1 MYSPFY
7 SCSYLPAAPNGPRKD
22 PQQYAATLRA
32 APVERAVR
40 GPIAS
45 HLRVAGQFIPY
56 QDVDL
61 HAKVSGYIRRINV
74 DIGDRVRAGQILA
87 VLEVPELEA
96 QVAGAKAEVGHT
108 KSEIVRAQG
117 EVARA
122 ESLHSAIHAAYTRLQ
137 QASDQRPGLVA
148 QQELDDA
155 RAKDQNAEGQ
165 IEVAKAAVEA
175 AKQQLGVSEA
185 DTLRVQ
191 TLSNYSVVTAPFTG
205 VVTMRY
211 ADLGSL
217 IQAGTASNTQSM
229 PVVRVA
235 QSDTLRLRIPVP
247 ESDVEYIHSGGS
259 VQISVPALK
268 RKWTGKIVRFT
279 RALDMT
285 TRTMTVEVDVP
296 NSDLTLNPGMFAETE
311 IVLQHRDAA
320 INVPS
325 QAVVSTGEQPYVLV
339 VTPEGK
345 VEHRDVTKGME
356 GNNRIELLSGL
367 NPGEFVVVSGQDN
380 YRAGEHVRPEVVVHE
395 AKSSGSEAM
404 Q

>member
-1 MYSPFY
+1 MLLFTGCTERHEERST
-7 SCSYLPAAPNGPRKD
+7 AA
-22 PQQYAATLRA
+22 ASSLRA
-32 APVERAVR
+32 APVERSVR

-45 HLRVAGQFIPY
+45 YLRVAGQFIPY

-61 HAKVSGYIRRINV
+61 HAKVSGYIRRIDV
-74 DIGDRVRAGQILA
+74 DIGDKVRAGQTLA

-108 KSEIVRAQG
+108 KSEIIRAQG
-117 EVARA
+117 EVTRA
-122 ESLHSAIHAAYTRLQ
+122 QSLHAALHAAYTRLQ

-155 RAKDQNAEGQ
+155 RAKDQNSEGQ

-185 DTLRVQ
+185 DTLRVE

-235 QSDTLRLRIPVP
+235 QSDVLRLRIPVP
-247 ESDVEYIHSGGS
+247 EADVAYIHPGS
-259 VQISVPALK
+259 SVLIAVPALK

-296 NSDLTLNPGMFAETE
+296 NPELTLSPGMFAETE
-311 IVLQHRDAA
+311 IVLQHRDSA

-325 QAVVSTGEQPYVLV
+325 QAVVTNGEQPYVLV

-345 VEHRDVTKGME
+345 IERRNVTTGME
-356 GNNRIELLSGL
+356 GNNRLEILSGL
-367 NPGEFVVVSGQDN
+367 NSGEFVVVSGQDN
-380 YRAGEHVRPEVVVHE
+380 YQPGEHVRPEIARQE
-395 AKSSGSEAM
+395 TKSSASEAAR
-404 Q
+404 